1 MSQNTNS
8 LIVNTFTKG
17 MNRDVHPSFLRD
29 GEVTFRLNA
38 AKENNRFYGGSE
50 TNQDGNIEIVGLPT
64 DIVGS
69 IMIEERGWIIIFS
82 RDEGKDTIGYVNK
95 HDGTYT
101 EILNAQE
108 FGCDWNFKD
117 CEWISVD
124 YDYISGCDELKLYFS
139 SNWVYYH
146 VNVDE
151 MLDVDRKSGLKEILQ
166 PKEEGKC
173 GITDCSYFKSFRAT
187 CGVRTIP
194 IRHEKGGYDL
204 MAGVYQVAVRLIDA
218 NGVTSNVFNASEPI
232 NIGSENNIAGE
243 RSNEYISIYLDNLD
257 CAYHIAQIIIIK
269 TIGGIVTATIVAE
282 KHYENGQTSHDYYGS
297 SPEDI
302 PISLEEVQVRRK
314 TYLEGKDLFIHNNKA
329 WYYSLKPDKNPDLQ
343 KKVQETTKV
352 QLAVYEVPLSD
363 VEKYGYKSLMRSER
377 YLLGISY
384 NIIGKGWTPVFVLI
398 PGASNTSN
406 QLPAGTSIPN
416 ESHPDDVEYTYEAAK
431 VIRYRGEAPN
441 GGGGACN
448 DGTCGGGTC
457 GGGTCTTP
465 IGFRGQEVKDGGYE
479 AEEVVENLV
488 SKIKDAIESIDTT
501 VADICAVLDCS
512 SHICNEGAT
521 PDCVGCVQECCD
533 SPCDE
538 CECEHR
544 HKGAEICNKDWS
556 DLEDM
561 YVTMI
566 QWATGLS
573 QDTFTPTYTDKPLKE
588 AALDLITEGIQN
600 KENKQYVAPTYST
613 NMDGSEFAASVP
625 PTSGTEYSDN
635 NVDSKGNKLV
645 PDHVIKRYTRG
656 FKSYE
661 TNEVYPD
668 TLNCEGE
675 YIYGEYAKQKVR
687 LFEVP
692 GVEDLVLY
700 RTTQAGVVSPEDLG
714 NTEWSKTYINLV
726 GLDVSNIYIP
736 TEEELGGK
744 LCLEHPFEIVMAEV
758 TPANSRVIAKG
769 ITHGTFEGVVNGR
782 RYAYPKHAVNS
793 IEKIDR
799 YINENKSRK
808 GKSKTG
814 NRFTFHSLD
823 TNVLHMGLAVDKLKV
838 EGKLG
843 GYGYRYG
850 LYSEGSPPED
860 QTYGHRTDMRGC
872 RSAHSLMDNT
882 LELYSYL
889 QDGEIIA
896 KEFADIGDEY
906 DITGITYAQ
915 SDMIITPPKGIDLPL
930 MNRGRESSVYFQSTG
945 LEDYDDISFL
955 GDVLEHQRPLG
966 RGYTSYIS
974 LLRENKH
981 QYGSLVN
988 QVYIS
993 TGLSGHS
1000 GSIVNGVGHVS
1011 GICGDA
1017 YIGFNS
1023 VKRTSYI
1030 SDKVGDYYNIP
1041 AMDSTKQSPRTVCEP
1056 PETWDDSILGLHYSS
1071 KLPASGDVGDA
1082 KNWAGL
1088 HTSYLETKTY
1098 IDSIFDTQFPASEA
1112 YYPRTLNHMNYFIGE
1127 SRVCPWLRQTG
1138 KGSQLDLK
1146 EVWYPRLKDL
1156 DLDPGLTGRDWQEC
1170 FLPQFVNKVEQP
1182 SKAQLMRKFWIKAI
1196 INELLPA
1203 IHTTI
1208 TATLGD
1214 PTAIAGWA
1222 FASPVLVGGWLYLK
1236 ENLLNDQKIN
1246 ELLGLPTCKT
1256 DSEGG
1261 NYDTDIQGLSD
1272 NYLEYN
1278 RDYSAPN
1285 RVNIFRGITDPY
1297 YTCDCGDDSSN
1308 EIHPSRIKM
1317 AGSQLDN
1324 YLSVAPLDGIMVPR
1338 KYGNLRKIFFEGG
1351 RFFAHTTKQLLI
1363 LQEAA
1368 TAIPTSSGLSLSMT
1382 GGGLL
1387 DIPEGIFKTV
1397 PEGMIGLQDPN
1408 ASITTPFGQI
1418 FIDADARAIYI
1429 VSGGRPEK
1437 ISGHGMNDFFWNQ
1450 LPLTCGGC
1458 RDERKGLDYL
1468 FGVDYKNMQLYFTKK
1483 GCGCD
1488 FTISYDLGNKMW
1500 HSFYSFT
1507 PDFYIWDR
1515 DSLFTVAK
1523 DKLWQ
1528 HNVGLPQT
1536 YYGEYY
1542 PYELE
1547 FSIKQSP
1554 IFSEIVYKSSI
1565 LDTMA
1570 YKNGHMDIPA
1580 TFNKGAI
1587 YNSTQSSG
1595 MQDLSLMI
1603 SKENAF
1609 ERIKEMSGV
1618 RVDRDGRKFNLNNFK
1633 NNAAYGELIV
1643 AENCYYDD
1651 IQPVTNTTGSN
1662 TLLYDDYLVM
1672 RLILDNPEE
1681 NIKLF
1686 TKSVGTFVHPRNDS

>member
-1 MSQNTNS
+1 
-8 LIVNTFTKG
+8 
-17 MNRDVHPSFLRD
+17 MNRDVHPAFLKE
-29 GEVTFRLNA
+29 GEVTFRLNGVR
-38 AKENNRFYGGSE
+38 ETNRFYGGSE
-50 TNQDGNIEIVGLPT
+50 TNQNGTVEIVDLPT

-69 IMIEERGWIIIFS
+69 IMIEERGWIILFS
-82 RDEGKDTIGYVNK
+82 RDNDKDTIGYVSK
-95 HDGTYT
+95 DEGKYT
-101 EILNAQE
+101 EIINAQE

-117 CEWISVD
+117 CEWINID

-139 SNWVYYH
+139 SNWVYFH
-146 VNVDE
+146 INIDE
-151 MLDVDRKSGLKEILQ
+151 MLNPERKEGLLKILQ

-194 IRHEKGGYDL
+194 MKHDKGGYDL
-204 MAGVYQVAVRLIDA
+204 MAGVYQIAVRLIDA
-218 NGVTSNVFNASEPI
+218 NGVTSNVFNASEPM

-243 RSNEYISIYLDNLD
+243 RSTEYISIYLDNLD

-302 PISLEEVQVRRK
+302 PISLEEVRVRRK

-343 KKVQETTKV
+343 RKVQENTRV
-352 QLAVYEVPLSD
+352 RAAIYEVPLAD

-377 YLLGISY
+377 YLFGISY
-384 NIIGKGWTPVFVLI
+384 NIIGKGWTPVYVLI
-398 PGASNTSN
+398 PGAAASPN
-406 QLPAGTSIPN
+406 QAPAGYSIPN
-416 ESHPDDVEYTYEAAK
+416 ESEPDEVLYTYDATR

-441 GGGGACN
+441 GVPPNGGGS
-448 DGTCGGGTC
+448 C

-465 IGFRGQEVKDGGYE
+465 IGLRVQGTLDGDYE
-479 AEEVVENLV
+479 GEEILENLV
-488 SKIKDAIESIDTT
+488 SKIKESIDNMQTT
-501 VADICAVLDCS
+501 VEDICAVLDCES
-512 SHICNEGAT
+512 QMCAQGT
-521 PDCVGCVQECCD
+521 PDCVGCTQECCD

-538 CECEHR
+538 CECDYR

-561 YVTMI
+561 YVTML

-573 QDTFTPTYTDKPLKE
+573 NDETNPTYTDKPLKE
-588 AALDLITEGIQN
+588 AAIDLINDAIQN
-600 KENKQYVAPTYST
+600 AKHKQYVAPTYST
-613 NMDGSEFAASVP
+613 NMDGSEFTSEMP

-635 NVDSKGNKLV
+635 NTNSKGYKLV
-645 PDHVIKRYTRG
+645 PDHVVKKYTRD
-656 FKSYE
+656 FKVYE
-661 TNEVYPD
+661 TDEIYPD

-675 YIYGEYAKQKVR
+675 FIYGEWAKRKLR

-692 GVEDLVLY
+692 SADELPLY
-700 RTTQAGVVSPEDLG
+700 RTLQSGVVSPEDLG
-714 NTEWSKTYINLV
+714 NTEWSAHYINLV

-744 LCLEHPFEIVMAEV
+744 LCLEQPFEIVMAEV

-769 ITHGTFEGVVNGR
+769 IPHGTFEGIVNGR

-808 GKSKTG
+808 GKPKTG

-823 TNVLHMGLAVDKLKV
+823 TNTLHLGLAVDKLKV

-850 LYSEGSPPED
+850 LYAEGTAPED
-860 QTYGHRTDMRGC
+860 QTYGHRVDMRGC
-872 RSAHSLMDNT
+872 RSAHSLTDNT
-882 LELYSYL
+882 ATLYGKYV
-889 QDGEIIA
+889 DGEIIPT
-896 KEFADIGDEY
+896 EFADIGDEY
-906 DITGITYAQ
+906 EVTGIVYAQ
-915 SDMIITPPKGIDLPL
+915 SDMVITPPKGIDLPL
-930 MNRGRESSVYFQSTG
+930 MNRGRESSVYFQSSG
-945 LEDYDDISFL
+945 LEDYDDISFI

-966 RGYTSYIS
+966 KGYTSYIS

-1000 GSIVNGVGHVS
+1000 GSIVNSVGRIS

-1030 SDKVGDYYNIP
+1030 SDKVGGYFNIP
-1041 AMDSTKQSPRTVCEP
+1041 AMDSTKKAPRTVCEQ
-1056 PETWDDSILGLHYSS
+1056 PETWDDSILGLFYPS
-1071 KLPASGDVGDA
+1071 KLPISGDVGDA

-1088 HTSYLETKTY
+1088 HTSYLRTDSY
-1098 IDSIFDTQFPASEA
+1098 IDAIFGTEFPASES

-1127 SRVCPWLRQTG
+1127 SRVCPWLQQTG
-1138 KGSQLDLK
+1138 AGSQLELK
-1146 EVWYPRLKDL
+1146 QVWYPRLKDL
-1156 DLDPGLTGRDWQEC
+1156 DLDPGLTGREWTEC
-1170 FLPQFVNKVEQP
+1170 FLPQFVNKVKQP
-1182 SKAQLMRKFWIKAI
+1182 SKAQMMRKFWIKAI

-1203 IHTTI
+1203 AHITI
-1208 TATLGD
+1208 TALLSD
-1214 PTAIAGWA
+1214 PVQLAGWG
-1222 FASPVLVGGWLYLK
+1222 FASPALVGAWLYLK
-1236 ENLLNDQKIN
+1236 ETLLSDNKIN
-1246 ELLGLPTCKT
+1246 ELLGIPTCKT

-1285 RVNIFRGITDPY
+1285 RINIFRGIPDPY
-1297 YTCDCGDDSSN
+1297 YTCDCEEVTSN
-1308 EIHPSRIKM
+1308 DIHPSRVKM

-1324 YLSVAPLDGIMVPR
+1324 YLSVAPLDSITVPR
-1338 KYGNLRKIFFEGG
+1338 KYGNLRKLFFEGG
-1351 RFFAHTTKQLLI
+1351 RYFAHTTKQLLI

-1387 DIPEGIFKTV
+1387 DIPEGRFKTV
-1397 PEGMIGLQDPN
+1397 PEGFIGLQDPN
-1408 ASITTPFGQI
+1408 ASVTTPFGQI
-1418 FIDADARAIYI
+1418 FIDADARSIYL
-1429 VSGGRPEK
+1429 VSGGNPDK
-1437 ISGHGMNDFFWNQ
+1437 ISGYGMNDFFWEK
-1450 LPLTCGGC
+1450 LPFTCGGC

-1468 FGVDYKNMQLYFTKK
+1468 FGVDYKYRQLYFTKR

-1488 FTISYDLGNKMW
+1488 FTVSYDLGERMW
-1500 HSFYSFT
+1500 RSFYSFI

-1515 DSLFTVAK
+1515 DSLYTVAN

-1528 HNVGLPQT
+1528 HNVGEPQT
-1536 YYGEYY
+1536 YYGKYY
-1542 PYELE
+1542 PYEIE
-1547 FSIKQSP
+1547 FPIKQSP
-1554 IFSEIVYKSSI
+1554 ILSDIVYKSTV

-1570 YKNGHMDIPA
+1570 YKDGHMDIPA

-1595 MQDLSLMI
+1595 VQNLELMI
-1603 SKENAF
+1603 SRENAY
-1609 ERIKEMSGV
+1609 ERVLEKSGV

-1643 AENCYYDD
+1643 AESCYFDE

-1662 TLLYDDYLVM
+1662 TILYDDYLVM

-1686 TKSVGTFVHPRNDS
+1686 TKAVGTHVHPRSES